1 MTAPVKRGRRGP
13 RRALTEDEILDA
25 ALHLLDDGGP
35 TAASVR
41 GIAAK
46 VGVAPNA
53 VYTYFPDKAAVVKAL
68 VERLLGEVDHDVF
81 ADRTQ
86 PWRHRVE
93 ALALELR
100 ARLTAHPGAV
110 PLMIGGPIDGPNA
123 LALNERLLEL
133 LADAGLTP
141 VDAARAAY
149 LLSVY
154 VFGSIALEIAD
165 LHQPGPLPPESERI
179 ATRHLALAATPAE
192 HYPRAAAA
200 AATLAGYIS
209 TRAVPLGSPTRTR
222 RHHHNDDRRPV
233 TPPPSAAQNDPSP
246 DSHNIEPERRRDQFR
261 LGPGMTWLWPASGR
275 AGAPPGCPHRRG
287 AHASHSYCAARSPPP
302 CAVPWPQSWLS
313 GQLRLWVR
321 TGAPAGA
328 LPPTTA

>member
-1 MTAPVKRGRRGP
+1 MSKLWTLFKEKSRKATQPMTAPAKRGRRGP

-25 ALHLLDDGGP
+25 ALSLLDQGGS
-35 TAASVR
+35 TAATMR

-53 VYTYFPDKAAVVKAL
+53 VYTYFPGKAAVVKAL

-81 ADRTQ
+81 ADRAQ
-86 PWRHRVE
+86 PWRRRVE

-100 ARLTAHPGAV
+100 ARLSAHPGAV
-110 PLMIGGPIDGPNA
+110 PLMIGGPMDGPHA

-133 LADAGLTP
+133 LADAGLDP

-149 LLSVY
+149 LLIVY

-165 LHQPGPLPPESERI
+165 LDQPGPLPPESERI
-179 ATRHLALAATPAE
+179 ATRHLALAATPAN

-209 TRAVPLGSPTRTR
+209 TQQYLWGL
-222 RHHHNDDRRPV
+222 H
-233 TPPPSAAQNDPSP
+233 
-246 DSHNIEPERRRDQFR
+246 R
-261 LGPGMTWLWPASGR
+261 LLDGI
-275 AGAPPGCPHRRG
+275 
-287 AHASHSYCAARSPPP
+287 
-302 CAVPWPQSWLS
+302 
-313 GQLRLWVR
+313 
-321 TGAPAGA
+321 
-328 LPPTTA
+328 TTD